1 MRTDST
7 RRSKRWATDISRVSL
22 ARELCR
28 LAQAALAPGLFR
40 LWFIA
45 NATQAVFRSGSPPA
59 VNDWRLRGQN
69 HDARIMVV
77 IGSSAVALCRSTV
90 LHFLQRSGWPLE
102 TVVVRLSEPDGV
114 VAPERAPSFP

>member
-40 LWFIA
+40 LWFIDDDWPRA
-45 NATQAVFRSGSPPA
+45 SGGRIMTHAV
-59 VNDWRLRGQN
+59 
-69 HDARIMVV
+69 MVV